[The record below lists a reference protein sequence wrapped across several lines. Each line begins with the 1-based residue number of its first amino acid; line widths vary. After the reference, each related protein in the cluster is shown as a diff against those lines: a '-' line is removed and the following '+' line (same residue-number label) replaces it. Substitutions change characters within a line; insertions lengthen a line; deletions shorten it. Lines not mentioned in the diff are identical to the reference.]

1 MSKLNEYNHVTTETQ
16 VQIRNTIVITLC
28 AGAACLLAC
37 SILHKFV
44 ARFVS
49 DSWVSCKI
57 HGNNLI
63 T

>member
-49 DSWVSCKI
+49 DSWVSC
-57 HGNNLI
+57 
-63 T
+63 